1 MAEYSFYFCIT
12 KSEKMKR
19 IFTVLLLSIIATFAN
34 AEDIK
39 ILNSYI
45 SYAAFNVT
53 GEKPSQ
59 YIETYITFDKSSLTY
74 TKNTE
79 NKFNA
84 TINVTILFKQGETIK
99 NFGKYSIDSPIEN
112 DTANIGGFFMDIQRY
127 SLPNGTYTMEIV
139 LEDVNNKTDKPFK
152 VEDQIIVD
160 FPEGFCISSIIGLE
174 SYSKSDKVSNSTKN
188 GYELIPM
195 IMPFYPE
202 TTNKL
207 SFYAEIYNSNKQLG
221 SNEKYLLNT
230 YICAFENG
238 SKLNNYYFT
247 KRMNTK
253 DTEVII
259 NNIDITNL
267 PSGNYYL
274 VLEARNRNN
283 DVIGLNRYFF
293 QRSNPNYIIDPS
305 TLSSIDTEK
314 VFSGQISNIDS
325 IRRYIKTLAPI
336 STQVER
342 EYSAELI
349 KTEDLKMMQQYFFTF
364 WASRNSIE
372 PRKAWEDYY
381 AQVQR
386 VNSSFKSLNNEG
398 YATDRGRVFLKYG
411 APDRIVQSYNEPGAY
426 PYEIWHYYTL
436 GSQRN
441 KKFVFMTLDIATN
454 DFQLIH
460 SDAVG
465 ELSNFRWTTEIYKR
479 TYGTYYDYG
488 VDQYAMPDSYG
499 DHAKDYYDNP
509 R

>member
-34 AEDIK
+34 AEDVK

-221 SNEKYLLNT
+221 SDEKYLLNT

-247 KRMNTK
+247 
-253 DTEVII
+253 
-259 NNIDITNL
+259 
-267 PSGNYYL
+267 
-274 VLEARNRNN
+274 
-283 DVIGLNRYFF
+283 
-293 QRSNPNYIIDPS
+293 QRHRSDY
-305 TLSSIDTEK
+305 
-314 VFSGQISNIDS
+314 
-325 IRRYIKTLAPI
+325 
-336 STQVER
+336 
-342 EYSAELI
+342 
-349 KTEDLKMMQQYFFTF
+349 QQYRYHKPSF
-364 WASRNSIE
+364 RE
-372 PRKAWEDYY
+372 LLPR
-381 AQVQR
+381 
-386 VNSSFKSLNNEG
+386 
-398 YATDRGRVFLKYG
+398 
-411 APDRIVQSYNEPGAY
+411 P
-426 PYEIWHYYTL
+426 
-436 GSQRN
+436 
-441 KKFVFMTLDIATN
+441 
-454 DFQLIH
+454 
-460 SDAVG
+460 
-465 ELSNFRWTTEIYKR
+465 
-479 TYGTYYDYG
+479 
-488 VDQYAMPDSYG
+488 
-499 DHAKDYYDNP
+499 
-509 R
+509 